1 MTRKATT
8 NANQKRPH
16 GDLSEPVRR
25 CIATGEIRKK
35 EELLRFVVSPDG
47 ILVLDIREKLPG
59 RGIWISCSREDIEL
73 ACKKGLFSRS
83 AKQKIDTPEG
93 LADSV
98 EAALAKRCLN
108 SLGLGRRSGLIKTGF
123 AKVEASL
130 RAGKAA
136 VLLAANDGSEDGR
149 KKLRWLAT
157 SIPIVELF
165 SSTELSQA
173 LGLENSVHASI
184 ARGGLTDKFLVEVSK
199 LAGFRDQDHSG
210 ERTGSELE

>member
-1 MTRKATT
+1 MTRKATPK
-8 NANQKRPH
+8 ANLTRQTR
-16 GDLSEPVRR
+16 DLSDPVRR
-25 CIATGEIRKK
+25 CIATGEIRKE

-47 ILVLDIREKLPG
+47 LLVLDIREKLPG

-83 AKQKIDTPEG
+83 AKRKIETPEG
-93 LADSV
+93 LADTV
-98 EAALAKRCLN
+98 EAALASRCLN
-108 SLGLGRRSGLIKTGF
+108 SLGLGRRSGLLKTGF

-157 SIPIVELF
+157 SLPIVELF

-173 LGLENSVHASI
+173 LGQENSVHASL

-199 LAGFRDQDHSG
+199 LAGFRNQDDEG
-210 ERTGSELE
+210 ERTGSE